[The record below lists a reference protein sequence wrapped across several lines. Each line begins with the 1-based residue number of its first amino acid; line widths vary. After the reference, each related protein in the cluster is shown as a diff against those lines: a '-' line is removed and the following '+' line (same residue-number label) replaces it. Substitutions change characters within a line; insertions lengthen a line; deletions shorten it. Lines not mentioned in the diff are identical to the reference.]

1 VKAEKMFQTTTELAA
16 TLGIDTRRI
25 RLEWISSAEAGR
37 FVEVAREFTE
47 QARTLG
53 PANLKVAA

>member
-1 VKAEKMFQTTTELAA
+1 MFATTTELAA
-16 TLGIDTRRI
+16 TLGIDSRRL

-37 FVEVAREFTE
+37 FVEVAKEFTE
-47 QARTLG
+47 HVRKLG

>member
-1 VKAEKMFQTTTELAA
+1 MFQTTTELAA

-47 QARTLG
+47 QVRTLG